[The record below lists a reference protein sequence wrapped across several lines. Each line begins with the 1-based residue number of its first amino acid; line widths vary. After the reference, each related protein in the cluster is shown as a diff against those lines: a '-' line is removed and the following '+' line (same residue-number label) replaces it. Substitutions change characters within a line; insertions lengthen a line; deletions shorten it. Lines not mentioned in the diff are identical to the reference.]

1 MRRKSR
7 REYRIIINFDIPF
20 FSSLP
25 LLGSL
30 FLSLS
35 FPPSLTFLRGTNVN
49 LIYLYFNFIDLLE
62 NHIFSSEEKEKSHK
76 EKRKRESRR
85 RKMKVMFPS
94 KKYYVLAICL
104 IKQNCGSWEMWNFS
118 FWKHL
123 LLISLKLS
131 CSCWLSTPLL
141 SSLMISMF
149 LKSISSSAYGLSVNP
164 LHGIVLL

>member
-85 RKMKVMFPS
+85 RKMKVMFPYS

-149 LKSISSSAYGLSVNP
+149 LKSISSSTFGFSV
-164 LHGIVLL
+164 LGIVLL